1 MGILL
6 GKGKVFG
13 KIIDFYEKVGAI
25 FGIYCNF
32 AFRFSYWKIEL
43 KIE

>member
-13 KIIDFYEKVGAI
+13 KIIVFYEKVGAI
-25 FGIYCNF
+25 LRN
-32 AFRFSYWKIEL
+32 L
-43 KIE
+43 L

>member
-13 KIIDFYEKVGAI
+13 KKIDFYEKVGAI
-25 FGIYCNF
+25 LRN
-32 AFRFSYWKIEL
+32 L
-43 KIE
+43 L

>member
-6 GKGKVFG
+6 GKGNIFG

-25 FGIYCNF
+25 LRN
-32 AFRFSYWKIEL
+32 L
-43 KIE
+43 L

>member
-6 GKGKVFG
+6 GNGKVFG

-25 FGIYCNF
+25 LRN
-32 AFRFSYWKIEL
+32 L
-43 KIE
+43 L

>member
-13 KIIDFYEKVGAI
+13 EIIDFYEKVGTI
-25 FGIYCNF
+25 LQN
-32 AFRFSYWKIEL
+32 L
-43 KIE
+43 L

>member
-25 FGIYCNF
+25 LRN
-32 AFRFSYWKIEL
+32 L
-43 KIE
+43 L

>member
-13 KIIDFYEKVGAI
+13 EIIDFYEKVGTI
-25 FGIYCNF
+25 LRN
-32 AFRFSYWKIEL
+32 L
-43 KIE
+43 L

>member
-13 KIIDFYEKVGAI
+13 QIIDFYEKVGPI
-25 FGIYCNF
+25 LRN
-32 AFRFSYWKIEL
+32 L
-43 KIE
+43 L

>member
-13 KIIDFYEKVGAI
+13 EIIDFYEKVGTLLR
-25 FGIYCNF
+25 N
-32 AFRFSYWKIEL
+32 L
-43 KIE
+43 L

>member
-6 GKGKVFG
+6 GKGKVCG

-25 FGIYCNF
+25 LRN
-32 AFRFSYWKIEL
+32 L
-43 KIE
+43 L

>member
-6 GKGKVFG
+6 GKGEVFG

-25 FGIYCNF
+25 LRN
-32 AFRFSYWKIEL
+32 L
-43 KIE
+43 L